1 MISAYLLVYRNGAGV
16 QSPITPLLPPAG
28 LRLEISVYEI
38 GSEGWKPDA

>member
-1 MISAYLLVYRNGAGV
+1 MISAYLRAYRNGV

-28 LRLEISVYEI
+28 PRLEISVYEI